1 MQEQFSRQID
11 AVGFEQK
18 VEASGE
24 GFGGGFVPD
33 DWLNGEKSLEHF
45 FVKGGFGEMVHEVDE
60 YTLVEFAG
68 FVGHL
73 VNDSIHGVEL
83 VAASELFENGGVGGI
98 VVLKPLLL

>member
-1 MQEQFSRQID
+1 MQKQFSSQID
-11 AVGFEQK
+11 AVRIEQK

-33 DWLNGEKSLEHF
+33 DWLNGEKRLQHF
-45 FVKGGFGEMVHEVDE
+45 VVKGGFGEMAHEVNE
-60 YTLVEFAG
+60 NTLVEFTG

-73 VNDSIHGVEL
+73 VEDSIHGVEL

>member
-1 MQEQFSRQID
+1 MQEQFSSQID
-11 AVGFEQK
+11 AVRTEQK

-33 DWLNGEKSLEHF
+33 DRLNGEKRLEHF
-45 FVKGGFGEMVHEVDE
+45 VVKGGFGVMVHEVDE
-60 YTLVEFAG
+60 NTLVEFAR

-73 VNDSIHGVEL
+73 VEDSIHGVKL
-83 VAASELFENGGVGGI
+83 VAASELFENGGVGRI